1 MGALSKYEGQCRK
14 VLCLAA
20 KQRETITYGK
30 SAAAL
35 GLKSARQQWGTL
47 LNPLSENETK
57 KTGADLTLIV
67 VYASGP
73 AEGLSRYFSN
83 VRGGVAPGTTL
94 LDPHN
99 PKHVA
104 EYKQELGKVFDIYAS
119 VNCLGMSE

>member
-30 SAAAL
+30 LAAAL

-73 AEGLSRYFSN
+73 AQGLSRYFSN
-83 VRGGVAPGTTL
+83 VRDGSRPR
-94 LDPHN
+94 H
-99 PKHVA
+99 
-104 EYKQELGKVFDIYAS
+104 DIAWTRIIRS
-119 VNCLGMSE
+119 MSQNINRSWRRFLISTRM